1 MAIPVFHPCPKL
13 PITHALPGCGEQK
26 HVERERAT
34 RQLAA
39 GGGAASPQLMDAY
52 PGSSIQTRGT
62 AGTSGRASVSEQAVM
77 REVQTLYASHDEYS
91 LKEGQM
97 IK

>member
-1 MAIPVFHPCPKL
+1 MAVPYLHSCPLLPV
-13 PITHALPGCGEQK
+13 TQALPGYGKQK

-34 RQLAA
+34 RQLR
-39 GGGAASPQLMDAY
+39 GAAPPQPIDAHLGSGIR
-52 PGSSIQTRGT
+52 PGGV

-91 LKEGQM
+91 LKEGQT